1 GAATARRRSALPG
14 PGGYW
19 FTPSAIACWAAART
33 LGGPSLSGNPW
44 PRFSAPVR
52 WANAVISAKIVGR
65 TSAVR
70 SSPAAR
76 AVRCQGP
83 SGRVGEVGICAP
95 GSVVVMLPAPGVRDG
110 GARGA
115 YPRPA
120 GRAGPVGLGQRASLV
135 RLRLVGMAADF
146 VHLHVHTEYSML
158 DGAARVDDLFAE
170 AQRLGQ
176 TALATT
182 DHGYL
187 FGAYDFW
194 SKARKYGIKT
204 IIGVEAYVT
213 PGTSRFDKTRV
224 RWGEESQ
231 AGDDVSARGAYTHM
245 TILSK
250 NNTGM
255 HNLFRMS
262 SLASLEGQLGKWPRM
277 DRELLSTYSEG
288 LIATSGCPSGEIQV
302 RLRLGQ
308 WEEAVRAAADMQ
320 DIFGKENYY
329 IELMDHGLDIERRV
343 TKQLLELARHIDAP
357 LLATNDLHY

>member
-1 GAATARRRSALPG
+1 MLLRRS
-14 PGGYW
+14 
-19 FTPSAIACWAAART
+19 
-33 LGGPSLSGNPW
+33 
-44 PRFSAPVR
+44 
-52 WANAVISAKIVGR
+52 
-65 TSAVR
+65 
-70 SSPAAR
+70 
-76 AVRCQGP
+76 
-83 SGRVGEVGICAP
+83 
-95 GSVVVMLPAPGVRDG
+95 
-110 GARGA
+110 
-115 YPRPA
+115 PRPTLFPYTTLF
-120 GRAGPVGLGQRASLV
+120 RSV

-146 VHLHVHTEYSML
+146 VHLHLHTEYSML
-158 DGAARVDDLFAE
+158 DGAARLDDLFAE

-194 SKARKYGIKT
+194 SKARKYGIKP

-213 PGTSRFDKTRV
+213 AGTSRVDKTRV

-277 DRELLSTYSEG
+277 DRELLSTYAEG
-288 LIATSGCPSGEIQV
+288 LIATSGCPSGEVQV

-343 TKQLLELARHIDAP
+343 TKQLLELAKHIDAP
-357 LLATNDLHY
+357 LLATNDLHYTTREDAHAHEALLCVQSGSTLEEPTYDQGGKRFAFSGSGDRKRTRLNSSHVAISYAVFCLTKKNEAIGA